1 MWRKKDDKVED
12 QEDKDESEDGRG
24 EGESEE
30 KKGRW
35 VAENRIYSSSF
46 EEEEEYKEGNLKK
59 NIKEES

>member
-12 QEDKDESEDGRG
+12 QEDKDESEDGKG
-24 EGESEE
+24 EGESVE
-30 KKGRW
+30 KKGGR

-46 EEEEEYKEGNLKK
+46 EEEEYKEGNLKK